1 VVLVAGNHLP
11 DLSLLRWLR
20 VSYPK
25 IAPVLLVENDDG
37 NW

>member
-1 VVLVAGNHLP
+1 LQGNHLP

-25 IAPVLLVENDDG
+25 IAPVLLSRTMTA
-37 NW
+37 NWW